1 MDDAEDGIVLF
12 SPPLR
17 PRLRTAQISRLL
29 VATFMRQRHASFRKE
44 PMSVAFRRESDDEHK
59 EPEYE
64 LPIPVGAN
72 LVTPRGLRLL
82 GEEVARIEAAVAIE
96 RDEDARKKL
105 QRQLRY
111 LGTRKATAEVQA
123 PADED
128 VVGIGSRVRYMLG
141 GAERSITL
149 VGHDEADP
157 AAGRI
162 AFTAPLGRALMG
174 AEAGDMIEFQGREDA
189 IEILSA
195 TADPEVMA

>member
-1 MDDAEDGIVLF
+1 
-12 SPPLR
+12 
-17 PRLRTAQISRLL
+17 
-29 VATFMRQRHASFRKE
+29 
-44 PMSVAFRRESDDEHK
+44 MSVAFRRESDDEHK

-82 GEEVARIEAAVAIE
+82 GEEVVRLEAAVAAE
-96 RDEDARKKL
+96 GEEEARKKL

-111 LGTRKATAEVQA
+111 LGTRKATAEVQGVA
-123 PADED
+123 EDD
-128 VVGIGSRVRYMLG
+128 VVGIGSRVRYALN
-141 GAERSITL
+141 GAERAVTI

-174 AEAGDMIEFQGREDA
+174 AEAGDMVEFQGREDA
-189 IEILSA
+189 IEILA
-195 TADPEVMA
+195 AAADPEVMA

>member
-1 MDDAEDGIVLF
+1 
-12 SPPLR
+12 
-17 PRLRTAQISRLL
+17 
-29 VATFMRQRHASFRKE
+29 
-44 PMSVAFRRESDDEHK
+44 MSVAFRRESDDEHK

-82 GEEVARIEAAVAIE
+82 GEEVARLEAAVAAE
-96 RDEDARKKL
+96 GDEEARKKL

-111 LGTRKATAEVQA
+111 FNTRKATAEVQA
-123 PADED
+123 AADED
-128 VVGIGSRVRYMLG
+128 VVGIGSRVRYALNG
-141 GAERSITL
+141 SERAVTI

-174 AEAGDMIEFQGREDA
+174 AEAGDMVEFQGREDA
-189 IEILSA
+189 ITILAA